1 MVKFCSY
8 LTGFKANNLVFYSV
22 LKRYDEYRQIADR
35 NNLEPKQLPHII
47 ISSIE
52 HDSVAL
58 IVANLQKNNLAGKV
72 TITS

>member
-8 LTGFKANNLVFYSV
+8 LTAFKANNLVFYSV

-58 IVANLQKNNLAGKV
+58 IAANLHKNNLAGKV